1 MPPHLG
7 TPFRGPN
14 YIPGPPPPGSTPI
27 EGEGAEAAHHGM
39 APPASGSTAPPPFSA
54 PDDPASRSV
63 APPLLSASTSP
74 GTTSPGAA
82 HAGGA
87 YGAPYSGA
95 HRAASAAFPFSVTP
109 ASASPLAP
117 PSLMAAAP
125 QAGVTGPPPRS
136 GGRRAGVVLGT
147 LALALVAGGLAGAV
161 TGGWEGTSSPVELP
175 QAAAPAG
182 GAQQGSIS
190 AAAASVLPGV
200 VSVRAGRA
208 TGSGFA
214 IDAQGHVVTNAHVV
228 EGASDVSLVLSN
240 GRQVDAD
247 VLGVDANNDLAVLQ
261 VAPGDA
267 EGLRALTLGRSA
279 QLHVGDP
286 VLAVGSPLGLE
297 GTVTAGIVSAVDR
310 QARFGDNNTRQ
321 SAIQTDAAI
330 NPGNSGGPLVNAAGQ
345 VVGVNTAIATLGS
358 SRSGSIG
365 IGFAIPVD
373 RMTTIVQS
381 LID

>member
-7 TPFRGPN
+7 HPFRGPD
-14 YIPGPPPPGSTPI
+14 YVPGPPPVQ
-27 EGEGAEAAHHGM
+27 AARVVPPVPPTSSG
-39 APPASGSTAPPPFSA
+39 APPST
-54 PDDPASRSV
+54 
-63 APPLLSASTSP
+63 
-74 GTTSPGAA
+74 
-82 HAGGA
+82 
-87 YGAPYSGA
+87 
-95 HRAASAAFPFSVTP
+95 FSVTP
-109 ASASPLAP
+109 AAASALPSPVAAP
-117 PSLMAAAP
+117 P
-125 QAGVTGPPPRS
+125 AGVTVPSAPGKA
-136 GGRRAGVVLGT
+136 RRR
-147 LALALVAGGLAGAV
+147 GGLIV
-161 TGGWEGTSSPVELP
+161 GTVELP
-175 QAAAPAG
+175 QVGAPPTAAE
-182 GAQQGSIS
+182 GSIS

-214 IDAQGHVVTNAHVV
+214 IDQQGHVVTNAHVV

-240 GRQVDAD
+240 GRTVDAD
-247 VLGVDANNDLAVLQ
+247 VVGSDEDNDLAVLQ
-261 VAPGDA
+261 VSSADA

-279 QLHVGDP
+279 QLRVGDP

-310 QARFGDNNTRQ
+310 QARFGDNGTRQ

-345 VVGVNTAIATLGS
+345 VVGVNTAIATLGT
-358 SRSGSIG
+358 SRSGNIG

-373 RMTTIVQS
+373 RMTTIVED

>member
-7 TPFRGPN
+7 HPFRGPD
-14 YIPGPPPPGSTPI
+14 YVPGPPPVQ
-27 EGEGAEAAHHGM
+27 AARVVPPVPPTSSG
-39 APPASGSTAPPPFSA
+39 APPST
-54 PDDPASRSV
+54 
-63 APPLLSASTSP
+63 
-74 GTTSPGAA
+74 
-82 HAGGA
+82 
-87 YGAPYSGA
+87 
-95 HRAASAAFPFSVTP
+95 FSVTP
-109 ASASPLAP
+109 AAASALPSPVAAP
-117 PSLMAAAP
+117 P
-125 QAGVTGPPPRS
+125 AGVTVPSAPGKARRR
-136 GGRRAGVVLGT
+136 GGLIVGT
-147 LALALVAGGLAGAV
+147 LALSIVAGGLAGAV
-161 TGGWEGTSSPVELP
+161 TGARDSDPAAVELP
-175 QAAAPAG
+175 QVGAPPAAE
-182 GAQQGSIS
+182 GSIS

-214 IDAQGHVVTNAHVV
+214 IDQQGHVVTNAHVV

-240 GRQVDAD
+240 GRTVDAD
-247 VLGVDANNDLAVLQ
+247 VVGSDEDNDLAVLQ
-261 VAPGDA
+261 VSSADA

-279 QLHVGDP
+279 QLRVGDP

-310 QARFGDNNTRQ
+310 QARFGDNGTRQ

-345 VVGVNTAIATLGS
+345 VVGVNTAIATLGT
-358 SRSGSIG
+358 SRSGNIG

-373 RMTTIVQS
+373 RMTTIVED

>member
-1 MPPHLG
+1 
-7 TPFRGPN
+7 
-14 YIPGPPPPGSTPI
+14 
-27 EGEGAEAAHHGM
+27 M
-39 APPASGSTAPPPFSA
+39 A
-54 PDDPASRSV
+54 
-63 APPLLSASTSP
+63 LS
-74 GTTSPGAA
+74 
-82 HAGGA
+82 
-87 YGAPYSGA
+87 
-95 HRAASAAFPFSVTP
+95 
-109 ASASPLAP
+109 
-117 PSLMAAAP
+117 
-125 QAGVTGPPPRS
+125 
-136 GGRRAGVVLGT
+136 
-147 LALALVAGGLAGAV
+147 LVAGGVAGAV
-161 TGGWEGTSSPVELP
+161 TGGWDGTPGSGPVELP

-182 GAQQGSIS
+182 GAAQGSIS

-261 VAPGDA
+261 VATADA

-321 SAIQTDAAI
+321 TAIQTDAAI

-373 RMTTIVQS
+373 RMTTIVKS